1 MRTTSS
7 APSPVERLED
17 RTLLAATASLFGGV
31 LRVGGDAGSANLIN
45 IRNSADGTMIDVTI
59 DYVNRRNEPRQLVK
73 SFSKA
78 LGISAIQVRGGGRAD
93 TILVGQA
100 NPDLGI
106 AAFALPARVI
116 GGAGDDTIRLTDAAN
131 FVNAGAGNDNVTT
144 GAGHDVIFAGA
155 GNDVVGAGD
164 GDDWI
169 RGMLGDDNLEGGGGN
184 DRINAGLGNDVVGG
198 GQGNDTVRG
207 ELGNDT
213 LEGGPDNDLLFG
225 GLGNDTVRGGGGDDH
240 LWGGAGDDTVEG
252 GQGNDTLGGILGTNV
267 LLGGPGADTFRV
279 RDLALNPTN
288 DFNAADGDILE
299 VVTAR
304 TEGPKPPAI

>member
-1 MRTTSS
+1 MRTSIPTS
-7 APSPVERLED
+7 AVESLED
-17 RTLLAATASLFGGV
+17 RRLFAATASLFGGV

-59 DYVNRRNEPRQLVK
+59 DYVNRRNEPKQLVK

-78 LGISAIQVRGGGRAD
+78 LGISAIQVRGGSRAD

-106 AAFALPARVI
+106 AAFAIPARVT
-116 GGAGDDTIRLTDAAN
+116 GGAGDDTIRLTDAAD
-131 FVNAGAGNDNVTT
+131 FVNGGLGNDTITT
-144 GAGHDVIFAGA
+144 AGGHDVIFAGL

-164 GDDWI
+164 GDDLV
-169 RGMLGDDNLEGGGGN
+169 RGNNGDDNLEGGGGN
-184 DRINAGLGNDVVGG
+184 DRINA
-198 GQGNDTVRG
+198 
-207 ELGNDT
+207 
-213 LEGGPDNDLLFG
+213 

-252 GQGNDTLGGILGTNV
+252 GQGNDLLGGVLGTNV
-267 LLGGPGADTFRV
+267 LSGGPGLDTFRV

-288 DFNAADGDILE
+288 DFDAADGDVLE

-304 TEGPKPPAI
+304 TEGPNPPAI